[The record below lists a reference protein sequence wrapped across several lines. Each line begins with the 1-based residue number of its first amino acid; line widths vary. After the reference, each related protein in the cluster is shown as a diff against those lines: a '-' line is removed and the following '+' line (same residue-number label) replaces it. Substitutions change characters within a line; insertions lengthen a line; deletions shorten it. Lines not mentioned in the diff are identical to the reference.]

1 MYDDLSD
8 ICLVD
13 DLQETTKAAD
23 DNLLL
28 SKIVMAYEQILSDK
42 ELQSQQ
48 VLKNE
53 LTEAKKEH
61 DSKKSQEK
69 KRMEQDKQKIRQKL
83 GEELFDDVYLYLWT
97 QRQQES
103 TDEG

>member
-28 SKIVMAYEQILSDK
+28 SKIVMAYEQILSDR
-42 ELQSQQ
+42 SCSRSRCSRT
-48 VLKNE
+48 N
-53 LTEAKKEH
+53 
-61 DSKKSQEK
+61 
-69 KRMEQDKQKIRQKL
+69 
-83 GEELFDDVYLYLWT
+83 
-97 QRQQES
+97 
-103 TDEG
+103 

>member
-1 MYDDLSD
+1 M
-8 ICLVD
+8 
-13 DLQETTKAAD
+13 
-23 DNLLL
+23 LL

-53 LTEAKKEH
+53 LSEAKKEH
-61 DSKKSQEK
+61 NSKKSVEK

-83 GEELFDDVYLYLWT
+83 GEELFDDVYLFLFT
-97 QRQQES
+97 QRQQER